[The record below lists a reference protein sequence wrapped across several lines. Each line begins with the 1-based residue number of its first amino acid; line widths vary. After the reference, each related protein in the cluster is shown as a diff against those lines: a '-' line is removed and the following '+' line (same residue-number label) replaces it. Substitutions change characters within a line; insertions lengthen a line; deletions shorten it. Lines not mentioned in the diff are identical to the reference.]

1 MDTQDQD
8 QLMTVTEVAQRLRL
22 DATTIRRYIKS
33 GLMDAIALPHRG
45 KRQAYRI
52 KSATLSALLANTTT
66 AASA

>member
-1 MDTQDQD
+1 MDVQEQD

-22 DATTIRRYIKS
+22 DATTIRRYIKN

-52 KSATLSALLANTTT
+52 KQATLTALLANTNT
-66 AASA
+66 ASA